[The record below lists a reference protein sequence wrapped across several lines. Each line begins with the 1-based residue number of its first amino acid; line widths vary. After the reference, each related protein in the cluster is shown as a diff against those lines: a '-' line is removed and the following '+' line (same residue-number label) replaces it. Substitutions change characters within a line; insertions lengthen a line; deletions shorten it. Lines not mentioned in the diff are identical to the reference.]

1 MTRWQVQQAKSH
13 FSELMDKAVT
23 EGPQTIT
30 KHGAEVVVMMS
41 TEEYRRLTGEKKSFI
56 EHLLSGPKFDDFE
69 LPPRQVDPPR
79 DLNLFD
85 EDEAGPSENA
95 A

>member
-1 MTRWQVQQAKSH
+1 MATWQVQQAKSRL
-13 FSELMDKAVT
+13 SEVIEKAQN

-30 KHGAEVVVMMS
+30 KHGVDVAVVLS
-41 TEEYRRLTGEKKSFI
+41 IDEYQRLSGQKKRTLVD
-56 EHLLSGPKFDDFE
+56 HLLLFGPKFDDFE
-69 LPPRQVDPPR
+69 LPPRQIDPPR

-85 EDEAGPSENA
+85 DDVDGESA

>member
-1 MTRWQVQQAKSH
+1 MATWQVQQAKSH
-13 FSELMDKAVT
+13 FSEVLEKAAT

-30 KHGAEVVVMMS
+30 KHGIETAVVLSVP
-41 TEEYRRLTGEKKSFI
+41 EYKRLTGQKRTLI
-56 EHLLSGPKFDDFE
+56 DHLLSGPKFDDFE
-69 LPPRQVDPPR
+69 LPPREVDPPR

-85 EDEAGPSENA
+85 EDLDGENA

>member
-1 MTRWQVQQAKSH
+1 MANWQVQQAKSH
-13 FSELMDKAVT
+13 FSELLDKAVT

-30 KHGAEVVVMMS
+30 KHGAERVVVVS
-41 TEEYRRLTGEKKSFI
+41 VEEYRRLTGEKKSFI
-56 EHLLSGPKFDDFE
+56 QHLLDFPKFDDFE
-69 LPPRQVDPPR
+69 LPPREIDPPR

-85 EDEAGPSENA
+85 DEQDGESA

>member
-1 MTRWQVQQAKSH
+1 MATWQVQQAKSR
-13 FSELMDKAVT
+13 FSEVLEKAAS

-30 KHGAEVVVMMS
+30 KHGVDTAVVLSVAE
-41 TEEYRRLTGEKKSFI
+41 YKRLMGQKKTLI
-56 EHLLSGPKFDDFE
+56 DHLLSGPKFDDFE
-69 LPPRQVDPPR
+69 LPPREIDPPR

-85 EDEAGPSENA
+85 EDRDNESA